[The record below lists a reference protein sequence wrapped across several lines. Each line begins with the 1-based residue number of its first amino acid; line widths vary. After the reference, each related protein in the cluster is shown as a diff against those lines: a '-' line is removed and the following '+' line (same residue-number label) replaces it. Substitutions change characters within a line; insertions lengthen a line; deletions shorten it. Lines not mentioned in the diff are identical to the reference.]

1 MERFFFLKCPS
12 CLSFGFYLPAF
23 WLIRISI
30 LKRSEGGGG
39 GSDGGRGWLVVGG
52 LPLHIYPFYPFLP
65 YLFYP
70 FRPHLYWFYPFRCY
84 FFRLFYSFRLCWFY
98 WFWWFDLVVLVVLGV
113 IVNNLRLYCKFFV
126 SFSGLVKLLIIRAKV
141 SGFSGKTLL

>member
-1 MERFFFLKCPS
+1 MERFFFLKP
-12 CLSFGFYLPAF
+12 LPRLGFGFYLPAF
-23 WLIRISI
+23 GPFQFWN
-30 LKRSEGGGG
+30 LKRSEGAGG

-52 LPLHIYPFYPFLP
+52 LPLHIYPSYPFLP

-70 FRPHLYWFYPFRCY
+70 FWPRLFWFYPFRCY
-84 FFRLFYSFRLCWFY
+84 FFRLFYSFGLCWFY

-126 SFSGLVKLLIIRAKV
+126 SFSGLVKCLIIRGKV